1 MIDPEIEIK
10 MECFLSVIIFSHLCF
25 VSTNGCVTPT
35 YRKPSTNYL
44 KMSALKEPGQVMHW
58 LKNVNKMNADDI
70 QLLKFYILSYGA
82 VVIKGQSITK
92 EQQINFTKAI
102 GTPIDVPNSFFMT
115 GDDIKGNI
123 TVVPVS
129 NYWHNGTWKGGK
141 YKSGQYWH
149 KDMNFLPED
158 QAHVLSILYAKEYNQ
173 GNNGRT
179 TGFID
184 ACLARRELPNY
195 LEKHILGVKFKL
207 GAKLMDN
214 FPRALKTDLDYYPAI
229 VERSIIFSHPIRKC
243 ECLNMAETK
252 YGFFLSNNKKE
263 SLKAV
268 EDAWIWVQN
277 RAFYQHIWSQ
287 GDIVIWDNF
296 AVFHKLLPYPDEGKK
311 RIFTRTY
318 CRPDF

>member
-149 KDMNFLPED
+149 KDMNF
-158 QAHVLSILYAKEYNQ
+158 
-173 GNNGRT
+173 
-179 TGFID
+179 
-184 ACLARRELPNY
+184 
-195 LEKHILGVKFKL
+195 
-207 GAKLMDN
+207 
-214 FPRALKTDLDYYPAI
+214 
-229 VERSIIFSHPIRKC
+229 
-243 ECLNMAETK
+243 
-252 YGFFLSNNKKE
+252 
-263 SLKAV
+263 
-268 EDAWIWVQN
+268 
-277 RAFYQHIWSQ
+277 
-287 GDIVIWDNF
+287 
-296 AVFHKLLPYPDEGKK
+296 
-311 RIFTRTY
+311 
-318 CRPDF
+318 